1 MTVPTL
7 HMESPVSRRKRDL
20 WTPMHEVERLAQLQL
35 DVDSATERLIKQCVR
50 VSNEV
55 PEAQRDE
62 WLRRAGLADEFR
74 DWALRD
80 CKRFIEKCTKGQL

>member
-7 HMESPVSRRKRDL
+7 QVESPSSRRKRDL
-20 WTPMHEVERLAQLQL
+20 WTPMHEIERLSQLQADL
-35 DVDSATERLIKQCVR
+35 ESVTERIIKQYVR

-55 PEAQRDE
+55 PVAQRDE

-80 CKRFIEKCTKGQL
+80 CKRFIEQCTKGQL